1 MSSRAF
7 RRVTKRHLA
16 RKERPVEGQKR
27 PAPGRLEAESAERGI
42 PRAEKLTTAP
52 DTAALSGGSGQPVMH
67 RTRGRRRRVFAIAG
81 LVLLIPLLVL
91 GVQGY
96 RIIDAIGQ
104 AQNNVVIPLPTRVPR
119 TSPAPSTNSEVAA
132 IPGTPAAGSSG
143 TSGAAQASSAGG
155 PDGTVSAS
163 QDTGSQV
170 DAPAVPTTIDGVNS
184 APPLDTDDIGEADS
198 DDGDMSSFD
207 VMRELAE
214 AGTDRGDPGLDSV
227 WDGRTEMTIMVL
239 GVDRR
244 EDGGDQ
250 NADVII
256 LVKLDLIAKTIHA
269 VSIPRDLL
277 VAIPNHGEGKINGAY
292 NIGVQEHPDHPA
304 AGVAMMRDTIEDN
317 FGVTIDDYVLLDFQG
332 FEAAVDAVGG
342 VEVTV
347 PYRIVDE
354 AYPTD
359 DYGTEVV
366 IFEPGVQ
373 EMDGETALKYARTR
387 NVDSDDGRRQRQA
400 DILLALFDEAK
411 DLESITQAN
420 GIIMALGDSVQTSF
434 PLDQQLTLARI
445 GLDMDRS
452 AIDLEAIPDELLTEG
467 YDDTGAW
474 VYFADIASVASFI
487 QGELGISPIASR

>member
-1 MSSRAF
+1 M
-7 RRVTKRHLA
+7 
-16 RKERPVEGQKR
+16 R
-27 PAPGRLEAESAERGI
+27 PAPRRPEAELAERGI
-42 PRAEKLTTAP
+42 PRAEELTTAQ
-52 DTAALSGGSGQPVMH
+52 DTATLSGGSGQPVK
-67 RTRGRRRRVFAIAG
+67 RQRRIRRRRVFAIVG

-104 AQNNVVIPLPTRVPR
+104 AQNNAVIPLPTRAPR
-119 TSPAPSTNSEVAA
+119 TSPDPSTSSDVAA
-132 IPGTPAAGSSG
+132 LPGTPAASSSG
-143 TSGAAQASSAGG
+143 SSGAAQTPANVSDATVPAS
-155 PDGTVSAS
+155 DGT
-163 QDTGSQV
+163 GSPV
-170 DAPAVPTTIDGVNS
+170 DPAAAATAVPTTVSGVNA
-184 APPLDTDDIGEADS
+184 APPLETEDGGEAGS

-227 WDGRTEMTIMVL
+227 WDGRTELTIMVL

-256 LVKLDLIAKTIHA
+256 LVKLDLVAKSIQA

-277 VAIPNHGEGKINGAY
+277 VTIPNHGEGKINGAY

-317 FGVTIDDYVLLDFQG
+317 FGVVIDDYVLLDFQG
-332 FEAAVDAVGG
+332 FEAAIDSVGG
-342 VEVTV
+342 VEVVV
-347 PYRIVDE
+347 PYRIVDD
-354 AYPTD
+354 AYPTE

-366 IFEPGVQ
+366 TFEPGVQ

-387 NVDSDDGRRQRQA
+387 NVDNDDGRRERQA

-411 DLESITQAN
+411 DLGSITKAN
-420 GIIMALGDSVQTSF
+420 SIIIALGDSVQTSF

-452 AIDLEAIPDELLTEG
+452 AIDLEAIPEEMLTEG
-467 YDDTGAW
+467 YDEAGAW

-487 QGELGISPIASR
+487 QGELGITPIASR

>member
-1 MSSRAF
+1 VSTEKI
-7 RRVTKRHLA
+7 TKRRPA
-16 RKERPVEGQKR
+16 RKERPVEVQMR
-27 PAPGRLEAESAERGI
+27 PAPRRPEAELAERSI
-42 PRAEKLTTAP
+42 PRAEELRTAP
-52 DTAALSGGSGQPVMH
+52 DTPTLAGGSGEPVKPVK
-67 RTRGRRRRVFAIAG
+67 RAKRVRRRRILAIVG
-81 LVLLIPLLVL
+81 LVLLIPLVML

-104 AQNNVVIPLPTRVPR
+104 AQNAAVIPLPTRAPR
-119 TSPAPSTNSEVAA
+119 TSPPPAAVSGVAA
-132 IPGTPAAGSSG
+132 APGTPTA
-143 TSGAAQASSAGG
+143 AAQTSAGAMVPAG
-155 PDGTVSAS
+155 DGTGSPVDPAS
-163 QDTGSQV
+163 VATS
-170 DAPAVPTTIDGVNS
+170 VPTTIASVNA
-184 APPLDTDDIGEADS
+184 APPLETDGS
-198 DDGDMSSFD
+198 DGADGDGEMSSFD
-207 VMRELAE
+207 VVRELAE

-227 WDGRTEMTIMVL
+227 WDGKTSLTIMVL

-256 LVKLDLIAKTIHA
+256 LVKLDLVAKSIQA

-277 VAIPNHGEGKINGAY
+277 VTIPNHGQGKVNGAY

-317 FGVTIDDYVLLDFQG
+317 FGVIIDDYVLLDFQG
-332 FEAAVDAVGG
+332 FEAAIDAVGG
-342 VEVTV
+342 VEVEV

-411 DLESITQAN
+411 DLGSITRASN
-420 GIIMALGDSVQTSF
+420 IIMALGDSVQTSF

-452 AIDLEAIPDELLTEG
+452 AIDLEAIPDEMLTEG

-474 VYFADIASVASFI
+474 VYIADISSVATFI

>member
-1 MSSRAF
+1 M
-7 RRVTKRHLA
+7 
-16 RKERPVEGQKR
+16 
-27 PAPGRLEAESAERGI
+27 
-42 PRAEKLTTAP
+42 
-52 DTAALSGGSGQPVMH
+52 
-67 RTRGRRRRVFAIAG
+67 
-81 LVLLIPLLVL
+81 LLIPLLVL

-104 AQNNVVIPLPTRVPR
+104 AQNTAVIPLPTRVPH
-119 TSPAPSTNSEVAA
+119 TSPSQTGSSEIAA
-132 IPGTPAAGSSG
+132 APGTPTAGSTG
-143 TSGAAQASSAGG
+143 SGAAAQPPEDVSDETVAAG
-155 PDGTVSAS
+155 DGTGSPV
-163 QDTGSQV
+163 DTT
-170 DAPAVPTTIDGVNS
+170 DIATAVPTTIAGVNA
-184 APPLDTDDIGEADS
+184 APPLETEASAEGDVA
-198 DDGDMSSFD
+198 DAGGDDMSSFD

-214 AGTDRGDPGLDSV
+214 AGTDRGDPGLDGV
-227 WDGRTEMTIMVL
+227 WDGKTDLTIMVL

-256 LVKLDLIAKTIHA
+256 LVKLDLIAKTIQA
-269 VSIPRDLL
+269 VGIPRDLQ
-277 VAIPNHGEGKINGAY
+277 VSIPNHGEGKINGAY
-292 NIGVQEHPDHPA
+292 NIGVQEHPNHPA

-317 FGVTIDDYVLLDFQG
+317 FGVIIDDYVLLDFQG
-332 FEAAVDAVGG
+332 FEAAIDAVGG

-347 PYRIVDE
+347 PYRIVDD

-366 IFEPGVQ
+366 TFEPGVQ

-387 NVDSDDGRRQRQA
+387 NVDSDDGRRERQA

-411 DLESITQAN
+411 DMGSITKAN
-420 GIIMALGDSVQTSF
+420 SMIIALGDSVQTSF

-452 AIDLEAIPDELLTEG
+452 AIDLEAIPDEMLTEG
-467 YDDTGAW
+467 YDESGAW
-474 VYFADIASVASFI
+474 VYIADIASVASFI